1 MDVIGYFFGALLR
14 TAIILVIF
22 FIAVKLLKR
31 PLTNDA
37 ARVLG
42 VAMFIVFT
50 VFPIIFS
57 GEVIINIIMGVA
69 TGYLSAKLAFW
80 ANQPASAGKKKS

>member
-14 TAIILVIF
+14 TFIILVIF
-22 FIAVKLLKR
+22 FIIIRLLRR
-31 PLTNDA
+31 PLTKDA

-42 VAMFIVFT
+42 IAMFIVFT
-50 VFPIIFS
+50 ILPIVIS

-69 TGYLSAKLAFW
+69 TGYFSYILACR
-80 ANQPASAGKKKS
+80 ASQPSPYGRNKP